1 MGVFQRNYGTGTGA
15 DIIIPIPKAGST
27 DDFAV
32 AADWTP
38 AAGDV
43 KLSKDGGAAANIGT
57 LPVFITSIGW
67 KFVFSDAELTAAR
80 VNVNVVDS
88 ATKAIKDQH
97 IVIETKGHP
106 SAQEPDAHYW
116 AGINYRRDAE
126 NSQDEYRVSWFKN
139 DEPITSGITNPK
151 IKVQQCDADATE
163 LIAED
168 DMDEIG
174 TTEAWYYN
182 EGTNRQTLGES
193 YLVTVTATIDGATRT
208 WREIVGRDV

>member
-1 MGVFQRNYGTGTGA
+1 MAAFIRRYGTGTGA
-15 DIIIPIPKAGST
+15 DIIIPIAKAGAT
-27 DDFAV
+27 DDFAI

-43 KLSKDGGAAANIGT
+43 KISKAGGAAANIGT
-57 LPVFITSIGW
+57 LPVFVTSIGW

-80 VNVNVVDS
+80 INVNIVDS

-97 IVIETKGHP
+97 IVIETKGHA
-106 SAQEPDAHYW
+106 SAQEPDARYW
-116 AGINYRRDAE
+116 ARINYRRDPE
-126 NSQDEYRVSWFKN
+126 NSQCEYRVTWFKN
-139 DEPITSGITNPK
+139 DDPITSGITNAK
-151 IKVQQCDADATE
+151 IKVQQGNAAGTE
-163 LIAED
+163 LIALD

-174 TTEAWYYN
+174 TTEAYYYL

-208 WREIVGRDV
+208 WREMVGRDA